1 MNDHTGLDAPSP
13 WIRRFSCRVGPGGAV
28 LGFGRGWGVV
38 GLWVGLSIGLVL
50 IGTVLVTV
58 WTRRIRAFSMP

>member
-1 MNDHTGLDAPSP
+1 MLWNLAGHWAVGLP
-13 WIRRFSCRVGPGGAV
+13 VGAV
-28 LGFGRGWGVV
+28 LGFGLGWGVV